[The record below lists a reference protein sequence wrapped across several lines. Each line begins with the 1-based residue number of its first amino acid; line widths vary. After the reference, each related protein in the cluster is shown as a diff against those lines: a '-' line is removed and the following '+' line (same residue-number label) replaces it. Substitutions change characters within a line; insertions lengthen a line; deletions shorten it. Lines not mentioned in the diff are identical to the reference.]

1 MISASNH
8 QFFFSLHNDCDNFVA
23 WKKLRCCSS
32 SFYVCVSV
40 APFRFRQQF
49 VVAFVAVEKQKQ
61 KALRNDSTQKQKS
74 NEFSVRI
81 IAAACR

>member
-1 MISASNH
+1 
-8 QFFFSLHNDCDNFVA
+8 
-23 WKKLRCCSS
+23 
-32 SFYVCVSV
+32 VCVSV

-74 NEFSVRI
+74 NEFSMRI